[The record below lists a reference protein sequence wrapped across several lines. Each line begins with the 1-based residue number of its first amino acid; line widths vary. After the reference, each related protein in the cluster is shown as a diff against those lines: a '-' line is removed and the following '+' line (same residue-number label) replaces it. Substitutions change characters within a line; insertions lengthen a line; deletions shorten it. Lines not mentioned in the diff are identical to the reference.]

1 MAELN
6 SESSDGVSEVQASD
20 IPSGKRRKPTRL
32 EIGLGAAVVFLLI
45 AVGVFALVPG
55 DSSGTSK
62 SMSADQAASDST
74 VVTTTSTSL
83 TATTST
89 TQSSSTTTMNASRPQ
104 ATVAPTPNFPVAPV
118 APTPTP
124 MPTTPPVTMGNGAA
138 PFAGFPKLVPV
149 STLDSRLAYTYRI
162 GGKNPSTAVA
172 LAPGVYTV
180 YNPNVPDL
188 NGYFHGPVDGDCA
201 MIRTYFPQS
210 GGTCWENVA

>member
-6 SESSDGVSEVQASD
+6 SESLDGVSGVSVGD
-20 IPSGKRRKPTRL
+20 SPSGKRRKPTRL
-32 EIGLGAAVVFLLI
+32 EIGLGAALALLLI
-45 AVGVFALVPG
+45 AVGVLALVPN
-55 DSSGTSK
+55 DSSETSK
-62 SMSADQAASDST
+62 SMAADQAASDSI

-83 TATTST
+83 TAT
-89 TQSSSTTTMNASRPQ
+89 STTTMNASRPQ
-104 ATVAPTPNFPVAPV
+104 ATVAPTPNFSVAPV

-124 MPTTPPVTMGNGAA
+124 PPTTPPVTMGNGAA

-149 STLDSRLAYTYRI
+149 SSLDSRLANWYRL

-188 NGYFHGPVDGDCA
+188 NSYFRGPVDGDCA
-201 MIRTYFPQS
+201 MIRAYFPQS
-210 GGTCWENVA
+210 GGTCWVNVA